1 MSRLYLGTQG
11 WSYPSWVGPF
21 YPQGTPSSK
30 FLDFYATRFN
40 TVELDT
46 TFYAIPR
53 ASTVAGWRERTPAG
67 FRFSAKFPQVI
78 THEKALRDCGPET
91 NAFVEAMAALD
102 DKLGVMLMQMPPQ
115 WGASALAE
123 LEKYLAVLPA
133 GQRYA
138 LEVRHKSWLAKDTFA
153 TLTELLK
160 AHGVALCLVQHAWMP
175 AMDTV
180 TAPFVYI
187 RWLGRREDIPDDDFS
202 AVRINRDV
210 QLDKWAAQVNT
221 YRQMGAII
229 YGYFNNH
236 YQGHSP
242 ASVRA
247 FQMRLAALDGDEADR
262 QDEAGADSSSAPTLF
277 DLDDNPV

>member
-1 MSRLYLGTQG
+1 MSPRLYLGTQG

-21 YPQGTPSSK
+21 YPQGTTSSK
-30 FLDFYATRFN
+30 FLDFYATQFN

-53 ASTVAGWRERTPAG
+53 ESTVKGWRQRTPAG
-67 FRFSAKFPQVI
+67 FRFSAKFPQII
-78 THEKALRDCGPET
+78 THEKALRDCQLET
-91 NAFVEAMAALD
+91 NAFVEAMSALD
-102 DKLGVMLMQMPPQ
+102 DKLGVLLLQMPPQ
-115 WGASALAE
+115 WGAGAMADV
-123 LEKYLAVLPA
+123 EKFLPTLPP
-133 GQRYA
+133 GYRYA
-138 LEVRHKSWLAKDTFA
+138 LEVRHKSWLTQDTFP

-175 AMDTV
+175 ALETV

-202 AVRINRDV
+202 KVRINRDT
-210 QLDKWAAQVNT
+210 QLDKWAAQVTT
-221 YRQMGAII
+221 YRQMGAEV

-247 FQMRLAALDGDEADR
+247 FKARLDGLEDGDSAT
-262 QDEAGADSSSAPTLF
+262 QTNAGDPPDNPTLF
-277 DLDDNPV
+277 DLD